1 MAEYTEV
8 IKQFKRMCKSVTPIK
23 CTRGECPMGCENI
36 GQCRKV
42 AFERPAKF
50 EEQVMSWAAEHPEP
64 VYPTWYE
71 WLESEGILTTEIV
84 PNTSTPYAASTMQS
98 YMTMIKS
105 TQKMYTPIPAD
116 IAQKL
121 GIEPKEE
128 K

>member
-1 MAEYTEV
+1 MMAEYAEV
-8 IKQFKRMCKSVTPIK
+8 IKQFKRMCKSVTPAK

-42 AFERPAKF
+42 AFEHPAKF

-64 VYPTWYE
+64 VCPTWHE
-71 WLESEGILTTEIV
+71 WLDSIGVYRLYEH
-84 PNTSTPYAASTMQS
+84 
-98 YMTMIKS
+98 
-105 TQKMYTPIPAD
+105 IPTD

-121 GIEPKEE
+121 GIEPK